1 MEIKNL
7 NFFGNTQVGNA
18 DSKKKKLH
26 KKTISALGKHQ
37 NDIKE
42 KATKEKNQPKKPKHT
57 KTKSQQNIKMSPAE
71 WGKLLADYT
80 KGKVS

>member
-1 MEIKNL
+1 MLEKIESNASRLANFHKSPKININMEIKNL
-7 NFFGNTQVGNA
+7 NFFGNAQVGNP

-42 KATKEKNQPKKPKHT
+42 KAAKEKN
-57 KTKSQQNIKMSPAE
+57 
-71 WGKLLADYT
+71 
-80 KGKVS
+80 

>member
-7 NFFGNTQVGNA
+7 NFFGNNNSAVPGTA

-37 NDIKE
+37 KE
-42 KATKEKNQPKKPKHT
+42 TLEK
-57 KTKSQQNIKMSPAE
+57 
-71 WGKLLADYT
+71 
-80 KGKVS
+80 